1 MEEQF
6 DNELFSRT
14 EWLDRGYILKRE
26 ERAFDGHEIWMW
38 STGYLYDIKD
48 VEYQPDEAA
57 RRKELDERI
66 HRKFF
71 IVMVQLGD
79 ERCEDDGA
87 WYKPKYYDFIA
98 ESKEQFDAAT
108 IGETVEVETSFGK
121 RTSGRIVGKR
131 IDFLQ
136 YNCHLAS
143 RDAPHASWKYNYM
156 TLSGNY
162 LELFLETEEEKRK
175 D

>member
-6 DNELFSRT
+6 DNEDFTRM

-38 STGYLYDIKD
+38 YTGLLYDLKD
-48 VEYQPDEAA
+48 VEFQPDEAA
-57 RRKELDERI
+57 RRKKLDERI

-71 IVMVQLGD
+71 IVMLQLDD
-79 ERCEDDGA
+79 ERAEDGA
-87 WYKPKYYDFIA
+87 WRQPKYYDFIA

-108 IGETVEVETSFGK
+108 IGETVEVRTSYGE

-136 YNCHLAS
+136 YDCHLAC
-143 RDAPHASWKYNYM
+143 RDTPHASWKYNYM
-156 TLSGNY
+156 TLSGNH
-162 LELFLETEEEKRK
+162 LELFLETEEKKRK

>member
-6 DNELFSRT
+6 DNEDFTRV
-14 EWLDRGYILKRE
+14 EWLDRGYVLKRE

-38 STGYLYDIKD
+38 YTGCLYDLKD
-48 VEYQPDEAA
+48 VEFQPDEAK
-57 RRKELDERI
+57 RRKELDEMI

-71 IVMVQLGD
+71 IVMLQLGD
-79 ERCEDDGA
+79 ERAEDGA
-87 WYKPKYYDFIA
+87 WCRPKYYDFIA

-108 IGETVEVETSFGK
+108 IGETLEVQTSFGEP
-121 RTSGRIVGKR
+121 TSGRIVGKR

-136 YNCHLAS
+136 YDYSLAG
-143 RDAPHASWKYNYM
+143 RDTPHASRKYNYM
-156 TLSGNY
+156 TLSGNFI
-162 LELFLETEEEKRK
+162 ERFLETEEEKRK